1 MQKAPYIKQIRNDQS
16 TSTAR
21 FLLVPEGHIICC
33 NTYACELFKY
43 DSFEAIQG
51 CSYKKL
57 VPEEFAESLPDK
69 ISTDY
74 LTHGEYLP
82 RVNRCADGSL
92 ISTLI
97 LTQYVFLENQCYI
110 ETFVRLNNEDPHIGE
125 LRYKQLVEIL
135 KCELDLLKAKD
146 TVCDDAII
154 NTQLQLALT
163 DYALTV
169 KELQF
174 CSLLHSGMHT
184 KEIADTLC
192 FTISSMYSFRKRLR
206 KKLKLDPQTDLFT
219 FLQKLTKS
227 SS

>member
-1 MQKAPYIKQIRNDQS
+1 MKKDLYIKQIRKDQS
-16 TSTAR
+16 TTTAR

-33 NTYACELFKY
+33 NPYACKMFKY
-43 DSFEAIQG
+43 DSFEQIEG
-51 CSYKKL
+51 CSYKEL
-57 VPEEFAESLPDK
+57 VPKEFSESLPDK

-82 RVNRCADGSL
+82 RVNRCGDGSL
-92 ISTLI
+92 IPTLI

-110 ETFVRLNNEDPHIGE
+110 ETFVRLNDEDSHIGE
-125 LRYKQLVEIL
+125 LRYKQLAEIL
-135 KCELDLLKAKD
+135 KCELDILKAKD

-163 DYALTV
+163 DYGLTV

-174 CSLLHSGMHT
+174 CSLLHNGMHT

-192 FTISSMYSFRKRLR
+192 FTLSSIYSFRKRLR
-206 KKLKLDPQTDLFT
+206 KKLNLDPHTDLFT

-227 SS
+227 